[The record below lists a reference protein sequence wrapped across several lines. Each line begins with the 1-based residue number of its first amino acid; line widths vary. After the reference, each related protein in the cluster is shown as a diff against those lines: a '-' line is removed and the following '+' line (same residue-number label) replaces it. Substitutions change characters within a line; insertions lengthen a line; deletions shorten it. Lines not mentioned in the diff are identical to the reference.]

1 MKILVLNSGSSSV
14 KFQLI
19 ETSPEQIAAGQ
30 DRLLA
35 KGMIEKIGGA
45 ESVITYRAGDGAS
58 VRMERGVP
66 DHKHAI
72 EVAFECLSQH
82 GGVVASPL
90 DIEAVGH
97 RIVHGGEHFTASAL
111 MDDEVVRQ
119 VEMAIELAPLH
130 NPPNIKGYYAARVLL
145 PHAAH
150 VAVFD
155 TAFHQTLLPKA
166 YLYGLPY
173 SAYTQHRI
181 RRYGFHGSS
190 HRYVTGRYAEI
201 HGAPPERFKLIT
213 CHLGNG
219 CSMCA
224 VDCGRSVETSMG
236 FTPLEGLLMGT
247 RPGDLDSGAL
257 LFLLERGGV
266 APAEVESLL
275 NRESGLLGVSG
286 VSNDM
291 RDIFR
296 EADKGDMRA
305 NLAIEIYCHRI
316 KKYLGA
322 YFALLNGA
330 DAIVF
335 TGGVGEHQWRVRA
348 LVCEE
353 MDALGIQLDEE
364 RNEAAA
370 GLEAEISSAGARTRV
385 WVIPTNEELVIARD
399 TLGCVLA
406 L

>member
-1 MKILVLNSGSSSV
+1 
-14 KFQLI
+14 
-19 ETSPEQIAAGQ
+19 
-30 DRLLA
+30 
-35 KGMIEKIGGA
+35 
-45 ESVITYRAGDGAS
+45 
-58 VRMERGVP
+58 
-66 DHKHAI
+66 
-72 EVAFECLSQH
+72 
-82 GGVVASPL
+82 
-90 DIEAVGH
+90 
-97 RIVHGGEHFTASAL
+97 
-111 MDDEVVRQ
+111 
-119 VEMAIELAPLH
+119 
-130 NPPNIKGYYAARVLL
+130 
-145 PHAAH
+145 
-150 VAVFD
+150 
-155 TAFHQTLLPKA
+155 
-166 YLYGLPY
+166 
-173 SAYTQHRI
+173 
-181 RRYGFHGSS
+181 
-190 HRYVTGRYAEI
+190 
-201 HGAPPERFKLIT
+201 
-213 CHLGNG
+213 
-219 CSMCA
+219 
-224 VDCGRSVETSMG
+224 
-236 FTPLEGLLMGT
+236 MGT

-330 DAIVF
+330 DAVVF

-385 WVIPTNEELVIARD
+385 WVISYK
-399 TLGCVLA
+399 
-406 L
+406 